1 MEHANQGMHSAFSS
15 RDFLGSA
22 LAGLWALAAA
32 APREAAVVS
41 VVKITKDN
49 IQAAVEKALD
59 LLGGIESVAKGKGGS
74 CSNPT
79 WWLPRQA

>member
-1 MEHANQGMHSAFSS
+1 MEHANQGMHSALSR

-22 LAGLWALAAA
+22 LAGLGAVAAA

-49 IQAAVEKALD
+49 IQAAVEKA
-59 LLGGIESVAKGKGGS
+59 
-74 CSNPT
+74 
-79 WWLPRQA
+79 